1 MIPALDEEASIGD
14 VVERLRARAAWR
26 EILVVDDGSR
36 DATADRARAAG
47 ARVIRHPYT
56 KGNGA
61 AVKSGSR
68 SATGDF
74 ILIIDADGQHPP
86 DDALRLAAR
95 LGEYDLVV
103 GARAPSTQATLGR
116 RGGNALLNGLAGY
129 LTGRPIPDLTSG
141 FRGARRTCLREFLHL
156 LPNGFSTPTT
166 TTLTFLKAGYNVAFE
181 PAEAATREGESK
193 IRLARDGVPLTMCP
207 VSNLR
212 LGVVADLARHPL
224 KAMLEAGLKVTV
236 NADDPAYFGA
246 YVADNYL
253 GAARALGLDRT
264 HIATLARNSIEAA
277 FLAPAERAALLATL
291 DAFLARE
298 PAA

>member
-14 VVERLRARAAWR
+14 VVKQLRARAAWR

-47 ARVIRHPYT
+47 ACVIRHPYT

-61 AVKSGSR
+61 AVKSGIR

-74 ILIIDADGQHPP
+74 VLIIDADGQHPP
-86 DDALRLAAR
+86 EDALRLAAR

-141 FRGARRTCLREFLHL
+141 FRGARRACLREFLHL

-166 TTLTFLKAGYNVAFE
+166 TTLTFIRAGYSVAFE
-181 PAEAATREGESK
+181 PIDARPRTGQSK
-193 IRLARDGVPLTMCP
+193 IRYARDGAKFFLILLKISTLFSPLRIFVP
-207 VSNLR
+207 VSLLSFVAGAVYGLWTVVVDGRIPNGAVLLILFAVVVFLVGLVSEQVSALR
-212 LGVVADLARHPL
+212 AQGPT
-224 KAMLEAGLKVTV
+224 GQ
-236 NADDPAYFGA
+236 
-246 YVADNYL
+246 
-253 GAARALGLDRT
+253 
-264 HIATLARNSIEAA
+264 
-277 FLAPAERAALLATL
+277 
-291 DAFLARE
+291 
-298 PAA
+298 